1 VVVICET
8 AGCVGP
14 GNDVEEIGD
23 DALVEVGVTRRATDD
38 VVVMELVGMVNG
50 SANRV
55 ASSSAQATAEKIRAA
70 NMTKRKVAVGPGS
83 PETLNWRRD
92 LVMVD
97 EILLVG
103 NHHTVM
109 VDSYPMFILVK

>member
-1 VVVICET
+1 MICET